1 MAPTTHSDEQIIRLL
16 REDDQ
21 QAVSALVAKYGDA
34 LLGVLVKMVNQR
46 ETAEDL
52 LQEVFVK
59 AWKNKRSYNEKRGR
73 LFTWLINIAR
83 NTAIDYLRIK
93 KNQIH
98 RQSANLDTTVYEVD
112 DRLGSEE
119 MQVADVGLQK
129 AVAQLD
135 EKYRQII
142 DLLYLQGYSQREI
155 TKEFDIPLGTVKTRA
170 IAAIRELR
178 KLLGSDALLI
188 GALLLSWLL
197 WSMFSTT

>member
-98 RQSANLDTTVYEVD
+98 RQSANLDTTVYELD